1 MILTVPQP
9 AEEAIDITGN
19 VKKKTSI
26 AADAAKQAVEK
37 MVKESINLAE
47 PQLDMEDSEEDE
59 AKKEEKLEWTE
70 LH

>member
-9 AEEAIDITGN
+9 AEEAIDVTAN
-19 VKKKTSI
+19 DFKKT
-26 AADAAKQAVEK
+26 ADAAKQAVEK
-37 MVKESINLAE
+37 KVTESINLAE
-47 PQLDMEDSEEDE
+47 PHLDMEDSEEDE